1 MFKIKLVPATTAIK
15 FMRFHRAAFAGSAA
29 AALISIVLLLIV
41 GLNFGIDFRGG
52 ILIEA
57 RTPGVANL
65 AAMRS
70 SLSGLGLG
78 EVALQGFGQPT
89 DVLIRVELQEGGDA
103 AQQTT
108 VNLVKEAL
116 ARDIGQGID
125 YRRVEVVGPKV
136 SAELI
141 RAGALALVLA
151 IGAMLVYIWF
161 RFEWQF
167 SLGAVAALVHDV
179 VLTIGLFALTGL
191 DFNLAT
197 IAAILTIIGYSMND
211 TVVIYDRVRENLRKY
226 KTMNLAE
233 LLDRSVNDTLSRTV
247 VTSVTTLLALVA
259 LRFIGGEVI
268 ESFTVAMMWGERA
281 LDGARGSGR
290 HVFLDLRRRPA
301 AHLPQSGRRHRA
313 RGCRRRGPG
322 RRGLIARLAA
332 RKGGRGLVDSFKV
345 SNDPAFAEKVED
357 VVGLYLD
364 PPDKAVVFSVDEKS
378 QIQALDRS
386 QPGLPM
392 KKGRAGTMT
401 HDYKRHGTTTLFAA
415 LNLLDGKVIGHCMKR
430 HRHQE
435 FIRFLNRI
443 DRQTLPYLDIHLII
457 DNYATHKTPA
467 VKRWLK
473 KHPRFHIHF
482 TPTSA
487 SWLNMVERF
496 FAEITRKRIR
506 RGVFKSVAELEQAIY
521 DYLAIH
527 NHNPVPFVSLVRA
540 DSAVYPVQMFCAETM
555 A

>member
-1 MFKIKLVPATTAIK
+1 MCDSRVMRIPACIWLCPED
-15 FMRFHRAAFAGSAA
+15 RVRLER
-29 AALISIVLLLIV
+29 LIADRNTPRKVVWRSWIVLLSAAGCGTMEIMRRTGISKPTVWRWQARYLEAGV
-41 GLNFGIDFRGG
+41 DGLLRDKSRPPG
-52 ILIEA
+52 
-57 RTPGVANL
+57 TPPL
-65 AAMRS
+65 SAAIK
-70 SLSGLGLG
+70 
-78 EVALQGFGQPT
+78 T
-89 DVLIRVELQEGGDA
+89 
-103 AQQTT
+103 
-108 VNLVKEAL
+108 
-116 ARDIGQGID
+116 
-125 YRRVEVVGPKV
+125 
-136 SAELI
+136 
-141 RAGALALVLA
+141 LVL
-151 IGAMLVYIWF
+151 
-161 RFEWQF
+161 
-167 SLGAVAALVHDV
+167 
-179 VLTIGLFALTGL
+179 T
-191 DFNLAT
+191 
-197 IAAILTIIGYSMND
+197 
-211 TVVIYDRVRENLRKY
+211 
-226 KTMNLAE
+226 KTMRETPPDATHWSV
-233 LLDRSVNDTLSRTV
+233 RSMARAVGISH
-247 VTSVTTLLALVA
+247 TSVQN
-259 LRFIGGEVI
+259 I
-268 ESFTVAMMWGERA
+268 WRA
-281 LDGARGSGR
+281 
-290 HVFLDLRRRPA
+290 H
-301 AHLPQSGRRHRA
+301 
-313 RGCRRRGPG
+313 
-322 RRGLIARLAA
+322 GL
-332 RKGGRGLVDSFKV
+332 KPHLVDSFKV

-527 NHNPVPFVSLVRA
+527 NHNPVPFVWTATATAILEKTARAKQTLETVRA
-540 DSAVYPVQMFCAETM
+540 GTKC
-555 A
+555 